1 MSQSINNVKPA
12 TQKAPRGIVFYDGPS
27 LLDGKPILGIALSST
42 TNSKTGDLMQTY
54 IIKKDMH
61 PQDAINDGSDD
72 TICGKCIHRKTGNKT
87 GKRTCYVF
95 PPAIG
100 QVFKAFIAEKYANI
114 TEENQHTFRGRKIR
128 FGAYGDPAAIPAK
141 VWRKLLAISGENHT
155 SYTHLW
161 ERSNFDIESWKN
173 RTMASVETL
182 TQKAKANAL
191 GLNTFRVG
199 TDEDKVQ
206 RDEMICPASKELG
219 KRLQCEDC
227 MVCSGGK
234 KNVFIL
240 AHGTKGTAEKYKANL
255 A

>member
-1 MSQSINNVKPA
+1 MSQSTNNVKS
-12 TQKAPRGIVFYDGPS
+12 QSQILPRGIVFYNGPS
-27 LLDGKPILGIALSST
+27 LLDGKPILGIALTST
-42 TNSKTGDLMQTY
+42 TNSKTGDLIQTY
-54 IIKKDMH
+54 IIKSDLH

-100 QVFKAFIAEKYANI
+100 QVFKSFIAEKYTDI
-114 TEENQHTFRGRKIR
+114 SEENQHTFRGRKIR

-141 VWRKLLAISGENHT
+141 TWKKLLAISGKPHT
-155 SYTHLW
+155 SYSHQW
-161 ERSNFDIESWKN
+161 DREDFDIEAWRN
-173 RTMASVETL
+173 ITMASVETL
-182 TQKAKANAL
+182 AQKAKANSM

-219 KRLQCEDC
+219 KQLQCEDC